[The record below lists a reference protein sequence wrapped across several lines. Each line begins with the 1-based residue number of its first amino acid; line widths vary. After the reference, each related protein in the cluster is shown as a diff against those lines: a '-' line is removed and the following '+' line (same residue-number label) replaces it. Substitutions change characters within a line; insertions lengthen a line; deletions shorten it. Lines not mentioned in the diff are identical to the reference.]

1 MIWLVLLLGLM
12 ALLGFGKDRPGAGL
26 KLPQLESASMPTA
39 QSSGP
44 PAAPRVVER
53 RIDSQGATLRL
64 PGIQV
69 ILPSGALTASVR
81 FRLERLQ
88 AVPTSPPQD
97 EVFFIQT
104 LPEREVVGIYRLSS
118 SATNFLKPVQIRLQV
133 NPPYRPGGKS
143 IRSVVYIWDGRGY
156 ISIQVPS
163 TRETFTLNRL
173 KLGLGAGSG
182 GYPAGLVLVVLRAP
196 DESLRQEC
204 RARGGRWTGSS
215 CERR

>member
-1 MIWLVLLLGLM
+1 MVWLILLLGIM
-12 ALLGFGKDRPGAGL
+12 APLGWAKSAPDANLEVR
-26 KLPQLESASMPTA
+26 QLEYASTPT
-39 QSSGP
+39 QPSRP
-44 PAAPRVVER
+44 QAAPRVVER
-53 RIDSQGATLRL
+53 RIGSQGAALQL

-69 ILPSGALTASVR
+69 IVPSGALAASVR

-118 SATNFLKPVQIRLQV
+118 SATNFLKPLKIELRV
-133 NPPYRPGGKS
+133 NPPYQPGKRT
-143 IRSVVYIWDGRGY
+143 IRSAVYIWDGHGY
-156 ISIQVPS
+156 ISIQVSS

-173 KLGLGAGSG
+173 ELGLGAGSG

-196 DESLRQEC
+196 EESLRQEC
-204 RARGGRWTGSS
+204 QARGGRWTGSS

>member
-1 MIWLVLLLGLM
+1 MIRLVLLVGL
-12 ALLGFGKDRPGAGL
+12 L
-26 KLPQLESASMPTA
+26 ASWGVG
-39 QSSGP
+39 QNL
-44 PAAPRVVER
+44 RVVEQR
-53 RIDSQGATLRL
+53 VGAQGGTLQL

-69 ILPSGALTASVR
+69 VVPSGALVSSVR

-118 SATNFLKPVQIRLQV
+118 SATNFLKPLDIELRV
-133 NPPYRPGGKS
+133 NPPYRPGNRI
-143 IRSVVYIWDGRGY
+143 IRSAIYTWDGEGY
-156 ISIQVPS
+156 VSTQVPS
-163 TRETFTLNRL
+163 SRETFSLSRL
-173 KLGLGAGSG
+173 ALGLGAGAG

-196 DESLRQEC
+196 EESLRREC
-204 RARGGRWTGSS
+204 QTRGGRWTGSS